1 MAEEIL
7 GIDIGGTG
15 IKGAV
20 VDLNDGSLKQERF
33 RIETPRPATPA
44 AVASTVKQIVDH
56 FSWKG
61 PVGIGF
67 PGVIKKGIVL
77 TAANLHPSW
86 VGKDAEKLFSSKTHC
101 KVFVGNDADAAG
113 LAEMHF
119 GAGAGRRGVAIM
131 VTLGTGIGTA
141 LFNEGKLIPNTE
153 LGHLTVDGK
162 DAESRASDRA
172 RCEHDWS
179 WKKWAK
185 RVDEYLNEL
194 DRLLWPDLFIIGG
207 GGCKEWPKFGPR
219 LKTRA
224 EVVPAKLGN
233 PAGII
238 GAALL
243 TTQNGG

>member
-1 MAEEIL
+1 MGEQIL

-20 VDLNDGSLKQERF
+20 VDLHNGSIVQERF

-44 AVASTVKQIVDH
+44 AIAATLKQIVDH
-56 FSWKG
+56 FHWTG
-61 PVGIGF
+61 AIGIGF
-67 PGVIKKGIVL
+67 PGVIKKGVVL

-86 VGKDAEKLFSSKTHC
+86 VGKNAEKLFSSKTRC
-101 KVFVGNDADAAG
+101 KVKIANDADVAG
-113 LAEMHF
+113 LAEMRF
-119 GAGAGRRGVAIM
+119 GAGAGCNGAVVM

-141 LFNEGKLIPNTE
+141 LFNEGKLVPNSE
-153 LGHLTVDGK
+153 LGHLTMDGK
-162 DAESRASDRA
+162 DAEARASDRA

-179 WKKWAK
+179 WKKWSK
-185 RVDEYLNEL
+185 RVDEYLKEL

-207 GGCKEWPKFGPR
+207 GGSKEWEKFGPR

-224 EVVPAKLGN
+224 EIVPAKLGN

-243 TTQNGG
+243 AAENHQ